1 MFGRTLD
8 MACPVVKELADAV
21 ERQLVAENRRVVIIA
36 HSQGGIILSNTVRE
50 LLERSR
56 APGGVSLAV
65 ALRRLEVYSF
75 CSAADEFDGKG
86 EIFAEH
92 FAAEYDF
99 VARIGVLH
107 FSGKLAELENTK
119 RPKEADEWNG
129 EVFTLERKLP
139 GQGHL
144 FKEFILPVLV
154 KGPFGQG
161 SRLYQKYFKA
171 SPEHQ
176 KITHTMVEGKKK
188 KSEDA

>member
-8 MACPVVKELADAV
+8 MACPVVNELADAV
-21 ERQLVAENRRVVIIA
+21 EGQLVAEHRRVVIIA

-75 CSAADEFDGKG
+75 CSAADEFSGKG

-92 FAAEYDF
+92 FASEYDF

-107 FSGKLAELENTK
+107 FSGKLAELENSK

-129 EVFTLERKLP
+129 EVFTLKRKFP

-144 FKEFILPVLV
+144 FKEFLLPVLV
-154 KGPFGQG
+154 KGPFGQD
-161 SRLYQKYFKA
+161 SRFYQKYFKA
-171 SPEHQ
+171 SPKHQ
-176 KITHTMVEGKKK
+176 NIKHTMVETKWNKG
-188 KSEDA
+188 EAA